1 MNTKLFNIF
10 GTDKVERTS
19 LRDTEIF
26 TPEEIKAVKK
36 ELKEESINSLYDAFS
51 AQDIEDDRILHKDSK
66 KGIFGYERD
75 RLKSVNVGSSKQNTS
90 IQFYL
95 RNYALDYGFKKV
107 DVNKTKE
114 PNIQI
119 FVASYYFGVEKWKAT
134 KAERD
139 FKTEFNKYK
148 TQIELLGVKAKG
160 RAIYAIFKNRVQ

>member
-1 MNTKLFNIF
+1 MNTKLFEIF

-26 TPEEIKAVKK
+26 SEEEIKVVKK
-36 ELKEESINSLYDAFS
+36 ELKEDSINTLYDTFS
-51 AQDIEDDRILHKDSK
+51 AQEIENDRVLHKDSK
-66 KGIFGYERD
+66 KGIFGYEMD
-75 RLKSVNVGSSKQNTS
+75 RMESVSVGSSKSNTA

-119 FVASYYFGVEKWKAT
+119 FVASYYFGTEKWKAT
-134 KAERD
+134 KAEKD
-139 FKTEFNKYK
+139 FKSEFNKYK
-148 TQIELLGVKAKG
+148 TQIELIGIKARGK
-160 RAIYAIFKNRVQ
+160 AIYAIFKNRVQ